1 MPSSGQF
8 AIPTVLPKFDNSGEL
23 GKFHTPRRYVIQHFV
38 PILPKAD
45 GSNARLSQ
53 IAKSN
58 VGIGRLATLTLAGMS
73 LLPTV
78 SDASEHVPES
88 RRLDKG

>member
-1 MPSSGQF
+1 M
-8 AIPTVLPKFDNSGEL
+8 
-23 GKFHTPRRYVIQHFV
+23 QHFV

-58 VGIGRLATLTLAGMS
+58 VGIGRLARLTLAGMS
-73 LLPTV
+73 LLTTI
-78 SDASEHVPES
+78 SEASAGKIRFGITTAEQ
-88 RRLDKG
+88 RIFT